1 MLQRMQSWIF
11 CSSKSNTKEID
22 PEIENTYSHGT
33 AMGDCAFVWNTLLFW
48 SFLVLF
54 LIRNER
60 KQSCLKMMQMKDLR
74 KPWRVKSIGCV
85 CGRIGEECSDSKGT
99 DRAAAAKGRS
109 PRIQSQHFGIKT
121 LKGRDDKTFEGCI
134 SQTAVSTSLE
144 RVNQRRRETF
154 QRDAIWTKTFNTRV
168 TFINAG

>member
-1 MLQRMQSWIF
+1 MQSWIF
-11 CSSKSNTKEID
+11 VHPTPRRETSILKQKAPWRVKPWDS
-22 PEIENTYSHGT
+22 
-33 AMGDCAFVWNTLLFW
+33 AFVWYLMPLKPWNRLLFSSLCW
-48 SFLVLF
+48 TSLLI

-60 KQSCLKMMQMKDLR
+60 KQSCLKMMQMEDLR

-121 LKGRDDKTFEGCI
+121 LKGRDDKTFEGRI
-134 SQTAVSTSLE
+134 SQTAVSTSLK
-144 RVNQRRRETF
+144 RVN
-154 QRDAIWTKTFNTRV
+154 
-168 TFINAG
+168 